1 MEIPPA
7 EIIDRMSIVQLK
19 VERIGNEESK
29 IELEAL
35 KKEIENFKNKGLNI
49 KDEWLEEL
57 YNINKKEWD
66 LLGAM
71 NEERRKGKDLAKIGE
86 LYLITE
92 QVNKQRAEAKNK
104 IVEATG
110 IGFKE
115 IKKNHP
121 SA

>member
-1 MEIPPA
+1 MEIPPS

-29 IELEAL
+29 TELEIL
-35 KKEIENFKNKGLNI
+35 KKEIEHFKKNGLI
-49 KDEWLEEL
+49 IEDEWLEEL
-57 YNINKKEWD
+57 YGINKKEWD

-71 NEERRKGKDLAKIGE
+71 NEERERGKNLAKIGE
-86 LYLITE
+86 LYLQTE
-92 QVNKQRAEAKNK
+92 KVNKQRAEAKNK
-104 IVEATG
+104 IVEKTG

>member
-29 IELEAL
+29 IELDIL
-35 KKEIENFKNKGLNI
+35 KKEIENFRNKGMEI
-49 KDEWLEEL
+49 KNEWLEEL
-57 YNINKKEWD
+57 YNINKEEWD
-66 LLGAM
+66 LLGEM
-71 NEERRKGKDLAKIGE
+71 NEEREKNKDLSKIVE
-86 LYLITE
+86 LYLRTE
-92 QVNKQRAEAKNK
+92 QVNKKRAQAKNK
-104 IVEATG
+104 IVEETG